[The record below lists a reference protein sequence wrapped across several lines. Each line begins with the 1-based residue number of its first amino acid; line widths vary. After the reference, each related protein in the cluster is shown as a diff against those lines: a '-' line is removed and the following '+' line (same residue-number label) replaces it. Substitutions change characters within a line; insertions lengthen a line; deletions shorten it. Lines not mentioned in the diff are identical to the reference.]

1 MSERLNGNSQQVH
14 YGTGKPDGYQR
25 RTEVPQMSEAERA
38 RMEFFREIFEVGRRT
53 YEKEA
58 GDASTTQQRMAVR
71 AVDVLNE
78 VLEHPFNYFRHVQN
92 VDAYARGKL
101 GLDGQRVPIRN
112 RMLRIFGNATVG
124 AVATGIDWL
133 DVRLIKNPESSTG
146 GTTIGWGDRITFNRN
161 QPGTESLF
169 SYLVGKA
176 KTFLHKGTPAAAA
189 EAPAGGT
196 TAAGLNKWAGAY
208 GAGMEYI
215 LDEAVSAGTDKMV
228 QMLTKSRAGYAS
240 PLSHKLYNISRLIPV
255 ADEFLSPTAIESAFR
270 IGSNYPVFGAPVEA
284 LYRYLNTQ
292 LGQGTSASKFA
303 EGLAYSMV
311 RGQIEHDKAMAWQ
324 EENVRRQ
331 IEQNIRQQ
339 EAEGR
344 RSEAMRRGRETA
356 ERLQALEA
364 QSLSNAGWL
373 SILAEDVVAG
383 RPSKDLKQAVKN
395 RSEVREARK
404 KAAAAKSSSPST
416 PSSVGDAAPTDSS
429 SV

>member
-1 MSERLNGNSQQVH
+1 MNERPQGSPQKVH
-14 YGTGKPDGYQR
+14 YGSGRPDNYQR
-25 RTEVPQMSEAERA
+25 RPELAPMSEAERA

-112 RMLRIFGNATVG
+112 RMLRMFGNATVG

-133 DVRLIKNPESSTG
+133 DVRLIKTPSGEAG
-146 GTTIGWGDRITFNRN
+146 GPVRLQDRITFNRN

-169 SYLVGKA
+169 SYLVGRA
-176 KTFLHKGTPAAAA
+176 KNFLHKGTPAAAA
-189 EAPAGGT
+189 EAPAGGN

-208 GAGMEYI
+208 GAGLEYI
-215 LDEAVSAGTDKMV
+215 LDEAVSAGADKMV
-228 QMLTKSRAGYAS
+228 QTLTKSRAGYAS

-270 IGSNYPVFGAPVEA
+270 IVSNYPVFGAPVEA

-292 LGQGTSASKFA
+292 LGQGTPASKFA

-311 RGQIEHDKAMAWQ
+311 RGQIEHDKAMEYQ
-324 EENVRRQ
+324 QRQ
-331 IEQNIRQQ
+331 
-339 EAEGR
+339 AEGEER
-344 RSEAMRRGRETA
+344 GRNGMKRAQYLEGRLQSLELQAKVHAMNEADLAKAVVTGTVPDEMRRAVVDLIKAEETA
-356 ERLQALEA
+356 
-364 QSLSNAGWL
+364 
-373 SILAEDVVAG
+373 
-383 RPSKDLKQAVKN
+383 KQARDVTAAN
-395 RSEVREARK
+395 QGTSDLS
-404 KAAAAKSSSPST
+404 AAAPADDPEPKT
-416 PSSVGDAAPTDSS
+416 
-429 SV
+429 